1 MFPNSAKSTKHKD
14 DGSNDNANH
23 SSINTNY
30 SDDNDNDN
38 DNKVDIYSNSNVPPV
53 KRNILPNGH
62 LYVPVGKNRNRNGN
76 MIKISVDVIQ
86 K

>member
-1 MFPNSAKSTKHKD
+1 MFLNSAKSTKHKD

-23 SSINTNY
+23 SSINAY
-30 SDDNDNDN
+30 YNDDN

-76 MIKISVDVIQ
+76 MIKISVDVVQ